1 MYLVG
6 IIDMF
11 IVIEIVTFINMIM
24 SHVGTSIIISDINIL
39 IEILTFIEFMISVF
53 FLCNCL

>member
-53 FLCNCL
+53 FM